1 MEYFDAYPSEY
12 YHALKSNHNHYVLK
26 IELLSYY
33 ENVIG
38 EIEKELSISAQGQIN
53 INYQQLTRRSCTLTL
68 INLDNAYLP
77 NPDGVVWINRKFKLW
92 VGLRTSQDT
101 FWFSQGVFVIQNATS
116 DGHTVTIEAIDKGG
130 ILNGTIKL
138 GMTETEYK
146 IEAGSNIAQI
156 IKDSLML
163 TFGGND
169 GGESS
174 GCTPLDP
181 IPPLIDFNYTNTQTQ
196 SEITLN
202 SNDYI
207 GDLFQQLAE
216 GYGADVY
223 YDTNGRLRFETLV
236 DGERTDGYRYLPLIW
251 SYGDITADYAQ
262 SNVEYQFDGI
272 NTVTVYTNASGI
284 ENVSYTA
291 YNNNPLS
298 PLRCDAVG
306 IKRLENQEITYVN
319 VSKSEMLQR
328 CKDYARYLL
337 FKQSFVG
344 MNVSFNSIII
354 PHLDVNCAIGIT
366 DSLKGFENEKF
377 IIQSITIP
385 LSAGEMNVTAT
396 NVNWLPLD
404 VDVEG
409 GRGR

>member
-1 MEYFDAYPSEY
+1 MEYFDACPSEY

-101 FWFSQGVFVIQNATS
+101 FWFSRGVFVIQNATS

-130 ILNGTIKL
+130 ILNGAIKL

-181 IPPLIDFNYTNTQTQ
+181 IPPLIDYNYTNTQTQ

-236 DGERTDGYRYLPLIW
+236 DGGRIDGYRYLPLIW

-262 SNVEYQFDGI
+262 SDVEYQFDGI

-306 IKRLENQEITYVN
+306 IKRLENQEIAYVN
-319 VSKSEMLQR
+319 VSESKMLQK

-344 MNVSFNSIII
+344 MNISFNSIII
-354 PHLDVNCAIGIT
+354 PHLDVNCAIEIT

>member
-12 YHALKSNHNHYVLK
+12 YHALKSNHKHYVLK

-92 VGLRTSQDT
+92 VGLRTLQDT
-101 FWFSQGVFVIQNATS
+101 FWFSQGVFIIQNATS

-130 ILNGTIKL
+130 ILNGAIKL

-146 IEAGSNIAQI
+146 IESGSNIAQI

-251 SYGDITADYAQ
+251 NYVDITADYAQ

-319 VSKSEMLQR
+319 VSKSKMLQR